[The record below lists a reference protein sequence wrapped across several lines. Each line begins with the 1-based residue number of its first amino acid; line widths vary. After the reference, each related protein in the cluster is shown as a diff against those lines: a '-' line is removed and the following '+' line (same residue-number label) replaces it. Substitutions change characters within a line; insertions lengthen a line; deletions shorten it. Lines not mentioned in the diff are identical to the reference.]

1 MGFFVGSEVYVER
14 ERGVRGASAGFVVGG
29 LVALVASCHPS
40 KEAVVPRPFEGC
52 VEKNPNAV
60 KGGGPFR
67 DPDSTIA
74 GLRPALAACF
84 QEALREDPETQG
96 CVVLSLRVRDGEVCE
111 SFVEKVHGLDPS
123 LTECVRRVVVGAT
136 FEPASG
142 RLMVPITFLQRP

>member
-1 MGFFVGSEVYVER
+1 M
-14 ERGVRGASAGFVVGG
+14 
-29 LVALVASCHPS
+29 
-40 KEAVVPRPFEGC
+40 
-52 VEKNPNAV
+52 

-96 CVVLSLRVRDGEVCE
+96 CVVLSLRVRDGEVRE

-142 RLMVPITFLQRP
+142 RLMVPVTFLQRP